1 MKAAVVTHDHQ
12 VNVTEKTL
20 RPLEYGEALLKME
33 CCGVCHTDLHV
44 KNGDFG
50 DKTGVILG
58 HERDRGGTKVGPGVT
73 SPEAGRPRQRGV
85 VLRRLRPLRLL

>member
-1 MKAAVVTHDHQ
+1 MKAAVVTKDHH
-12 VNVTEKTL
+12 VDVTDKTL
-20 RPLEYGEALLKME
+20 RSLKHGEALLKME

-58 HERDRGGTKVGPGVT
+58 HEGIGVVAWCHLIKT
-73 SPEAGRPRQRGV
+73 RRSCQRGV
-85 VLRRLRPLRLL
+85 VLRRMRSLRIL

>member
-33 CCGVCHTDLHV
+33 CCGVCH
-44 KNGDFG
+44 
-50 DKTGVILG
+50 
-58 HERDRGGTKVGPGVT
+58 
-73 SPEAGRPRQRGV
+73 RPAREK
-85 VLRRLRPLRLL
+85 RRFWR